1 MTTPQATALDTI
13 RHRPTWLTNNALNLT
28 EKRTESG
35 IKPLSRN
42 WIKNSNAF
50 HLVGD
55 WYEDQTGVHSQLGLS
70 FCPAR
75 DVPLDL
81 SLVHAVHGQPHQSP
95 ANHQAPEG
103 IPLSWVRIQ
112 AGAKTSSSASI
123 SVGVFCSIQ
132 LSCF

>member
-1 MTTPQATALDTI
+1 M
-13 RHRPTWLTNNALNLT
+13 
-28 EKRTESG
+28 
-35 IKPLSRN
+35 
-42 WIKNSNAF
+42 F
-50 HLVGD
+50 FYV
-55 WYEDQTGVHSQLGLS
+55 WYEDQNGLHSQLGLS

-112 AGAKTSSSASI
+112 AERKHQI
-123 SVGVFCSIQ
+123 LPVLM
-132 LSCF
+132 LSCFSQFNVHFFEKLSFTP